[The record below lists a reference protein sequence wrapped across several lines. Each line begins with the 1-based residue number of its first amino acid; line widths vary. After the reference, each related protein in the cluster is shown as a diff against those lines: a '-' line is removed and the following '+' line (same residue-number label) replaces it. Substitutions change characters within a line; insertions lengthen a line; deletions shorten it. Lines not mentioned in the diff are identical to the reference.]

1 MKHSDKEL
9 LELQKYW
16 YEKLE
21 EVGYADIEHFV
32 GTKLVLKKSVMYPF
46 KHTDFERMTI
56 QEEYF
61 RLLGLKVNDEET
73 YFKSEVDRYILT
85 RHAEGAK
92 SKTIE
97 LELKGRGTPRHRH
110 SIRFIIRRY
119 EFRWGIKSYNERE
132 LNRKVS

>member
-1 MKHSDKEL
+1 MKLADKERL
-9 LELQKYW
+9 RLQKVW
-16 YEKLE
+16 YEKLAE
-21 EVGYADIEHFV
+21 AGYEDIEHFV
-32 GTKLVLKKSVMYPF
+32 ADRLVLKKSVMYPF

-56 QEEYF
+56 QQEYF
-61 RLLGLKVNDEET
+61 RLLGIKVNDEET

-85 RHAEGAK
+85 RHAEGTK

-119 EFRWGIKSYNERE
+119 EFRWGIKSYSERE